1 VTTGY
6 ERRPTMP
13 EPFTM
18 IVLAAKWLAT
28 HTAAAHAAGV
38 HAATAHAAGVHA
50 AGVHAATAHAAAGHA
65 ATAHAAGH
73 AGLTTTVLGTP
84 IAAATVGG
92 VTFLNVYKRVV
103 DDVYDEVKNGRR
115 PKPSPQEMRE
125 ISRVA
130 YEMTR
135 AILEE
140 KNILMTDADRNEMDS
155 LKTKVD
161 YTLAA

>member
-1 VTTGY
+1 
-6 ERRPTMP
+6 MP

-38 HAATAHAAGVHA
+38 HAATAHAAAGHA
-50 AGVHAATAHAAAGHA
+50 AGAHAAAGHA

-73 AGLTTTVLGTP
+73 AGLTTAVLGTP
-84 IAAATVGG
+84 IAASTVGG

-103 DDVYDEVKNGRR
+103 DDVYDEVKSGRR
-115 PKPSPQEMRE
+115 PKPSPEEMRE

-140 KNILMTDADRNEMDS
+140 KNILITDADRDEMDS

>member
-1 VTTGY
+1 
-6 ERRPTMP
+6 MP

-18 IVLAAKWLAT
+18 IALAAKWLAT

-38 HAATAHAAGVHA
+38 HAATAHA
-50 AGVHAATAHAAAGHA
+50 TAGHA
-65 ATAHAAGH
+65 ATVHAAAGH

-84 IAAATVGG
+84 IAASTVGG

-103 DDVYDEVKNGRR
+103 DDVYDEVKSGRR
-115 PKPSPQEMRE
+115 PKPSPQDMRE

-135 AILEE
+135 AILEQ
-140 KNILMTDADRNEMDS
+140 KNILMTDADQNEMDS

-161 YTLAA
+161 YTFAA

>member
-1 VTTGY
+1 
-6 ERRPTMP
+6 MP

-28 HTAAAHAAGV
+28 HTAVAHAAGV
-38 HAATAHAAGVHA
+38 HAATAHA
-50 AGVHAATAHAAAGHA
+50 TAGHA
-65 ATAHAAGH
+65 ATVHAAAGH

-84 IAAATVGG
+84 IAASTVGG

-103 DDVYDEVKNGRR
+103 DDVYNEVKSGRR
-115 PKPSPQEMRE
+115 PKPSPQDMRE

-135 AILEE
+135 AILEQ

-161 YTLAA
+161 YTFAA

>member
-1 VTTGY
+1 
-6 ERRPTMP
+6 MP

-28 HTAAAHAAGV
+28 HTAAAHAAGAHAATV
-38 HAATAHAAGVHA
+38 HAAAG
-50 AGVHAATAHAAAGHA
+50 HAATAHAAAGHA
-65 ATAHAAGH
+65 ATAHVAAGH

-103 DDVYDEVKNGRR
+103 DDVYDEVKSGRR
-115 PKPSPQEMRE
+115 PKPSSQEMRE

-135 AILEE
+135 AILEQ

-161 YTLAA
+161 YTFAA

>member
-1 VTTGY
+1 
-6 ERRPTMP
+6 MP

-18 IVLAAKWLAT
+18 IALAAKWLAT

-38 HAATAHAAGVHA
+38 HAATAHAA
-50 AGVHAATAHAAAGHA
+50 AGHVATAHAAAGHA
-65 ATAHAAGH
+65 
-73 AGLTTTVLGTP
+73 GLTTAVLGTP
-84 IAAATVGG
+84 IAASTVGG

-103 DDVYDEVKNGRR
+103 DDVYDEVKSGRR